1 MSQVQRALLV
11 ARRELRDSLSDW
23 RIIAPVALLTF
34 LFPWVV
40 MYSTQFG
47 IGYAERYDSDLVLS
61 RLIPFATMVVGFFPV
76 SFSLVIALE
85 SFVGE
90 KERNTLESLLSTPIT
105 DGALYVG
112 KLLAALTLPLLGSL
126 LAIAIFCL
134 GLPRV
139 TGQHVPLDLLG
150 QMVVLTL
157 TLTLGMV
164 AGAVVVSSTT
174 TSVRAANLLSSFIV
188 MPAMLMVSFQTF
200 VILMEGRAA
209 LWCIAA
215 AQALADLGL
224 IRMGVRLFNREEL
237 LSRTIDRID
246 LRRTWRTFWAY
257 IREEPEAVLTRRPS
271 ARLTIGRL
279 YRRDI
284 PQVLRRTGG
293 AMVLV
298 VIVLLGAFLL
308 GVVYGQALPLPASAR
323 EAMVTSPAQ
332 LREAAGQVPS
342 LLWGMHVRPWTIF
355 VSNTRNLALFV
366 LGGLISFG
374 AAAVIPLFATV
385 GVIGF
390 VVGGGFLQGMDAGVL
405 AALLWPH
412 GILELPAALIA
423 TAAGLRVG
431 ASILAPPRGFSL
443 GDTLLHGL
451 AQFCKVFILLV
462 VPLLLVAAFVEFYL
476 TPQVLLWVVGG

>member
-1 MSQVQRALLV
+1 MNQIQRALLV
-11 ARRELRDSLSDW
+11 TRRELRDSLADW
-23 RIIAPVALLTF
+23 RIVTPVALLTF

-47 IGYAERYDSDLVLS
+47 IGYAERYDPELVLS

-105 DGALYVG
+105 DAALYVG
-112 KLLAALTLPLLGSL
+112 KLLAALTLPLVGSL
-126 LAIAIFCL
+126 LAIAIFCI
-134 GLPRV
+134 GLPYV
-139 TGQHVPLDLLG
+139 TGQYVPLDLLG
-150 QMVVLTL
+150 QMVLLTF

-188 MPAMLMVSFQTF
+188 MPAMLMVSFQAF
-200 VILMEGRAA
+200 VILWEGREA
-209 LWCIAA
+209 LWYIAA

-224 IRMGVRLFNREEL
+224 IRMGVHLFNREEL

-246 LRRTWRTFWAY
+246 LRRAWRTFWTLF
-257 IREEPEAVLTRRPS
+257 RQEPQAPLVYSPS
-271 ARLTIGRL
+271 ARLTLGRL

-284 PQVLRRTGG
+284 PQILRRSGG
-293 AMVLV
+293 AIVLV
-298 VIVLLGAFLL
+298 VVVLLGAFFL
-308 GVVYGQALPLPASAR
+308 GWAYAQIVPLPDGVR
-323 EAMVTSPAQ
+323 EAMVTNPEQ

-342 LLWGMHVRPWTIF
+342 LLWSMHVRPWTIF
-355 VSNTRNLALFV
+355 LNNSRSLLLFM
-366 LGGLISFG
+366 LGGVISFG
-374 AAAVIPLFATV
+374 AAAVIPLFATTGIV
-385 GVIGF
+385 GFI
-390 VVGGGFLQGMDAGVL
+390 VGGGFLQGMDLGVL

-423 TAAGLRVG
+423 TAVGLRVG
-431 ASILAPPRGFSL
+431 AGVLAPPQGFSL
-443 GDTLLHGL
+443 GETLLHGL
-451 AQFCKVFILLV
+451 ADFCKAFVFLV
-462 VPLLLVAAFVEFYL
+462 LPLLLVAAFVEFYV